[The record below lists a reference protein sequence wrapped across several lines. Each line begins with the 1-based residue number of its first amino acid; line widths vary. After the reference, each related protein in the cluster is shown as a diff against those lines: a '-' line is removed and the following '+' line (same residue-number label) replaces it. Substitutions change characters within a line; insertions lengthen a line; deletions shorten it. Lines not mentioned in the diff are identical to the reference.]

1 MRASLPEELE
11 DVIGISAEGLAQQL
25 RNVVLAPN
33 ATVVSYTDTG
43 QHALEAEDTLVKC
56 GHFGIVNGGNHEKLR
71 AALFDHVSQPE
82 DVLPGDEPTDDDP
95 MDIN

>member
-1 MRASLPEELE
+1 MPRVWPSSCATWCWP
-11 DVIGISAEGLAQQL
+11 
-25 RNVVLAPN
+25 PN
-33 ATVVSYTDTG
+33 ATVVSYSDTG
-43 QHALEAEDTLVKC
+43 QHALEAEDTLVKR

-82 DVLPGDEPTDDDP
+82 DVLPGDEPTDDDS